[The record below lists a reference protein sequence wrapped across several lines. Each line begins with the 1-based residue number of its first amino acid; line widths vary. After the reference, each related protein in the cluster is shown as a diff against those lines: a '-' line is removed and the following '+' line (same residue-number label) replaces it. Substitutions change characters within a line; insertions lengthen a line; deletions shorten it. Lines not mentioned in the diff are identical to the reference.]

1 MDTSHL
7 NELIEASKRNDN
19 KAFREIVENFQ
30 SMIYSLSFR
39 LLCDEE
45 EAKDTVQETFIRVW
59 MNLRGFDQDRNFSTW
74 IYAIAT
80 NLCYDKLKTPK
91 RYLKSESLDE
101 KFNDLFSTENPEQE
115 YINSDL
121 IRIIVQITDKLT
133 PKQKI
138 VFTLRDLEALEIE
151 EVSQITGLSANNI
164 KSNLFLARQAI
175 RNKLEKFK

>member
-1 MDTSHL
+1 MDISEL
-7 NELIEASKRNDN
+7 NDWIEASKRKDGE
-19 KAFREIVENFQ
+19 AFRIIVESYQ

-59 MNLRGFDQDRNFSTW
+59 MNLHRYRPKKKFSTW

-80 NLCYDKLKTPK
+80 NLCYDKLKASK
-91 RYLKSESLDE
+91 RHSRTVSIDERLQDFVSSE
-101 KFNDLFSTENPEQE
+101 NMEQNF
-115 YINSDL
+115 INKEL
-121 IRIIVQITDKLT
+121 INLIMGLTDSLT

-138 VFTLRDLEALEIE
+138 VFTLRDLEALEVE
-151 EVSQITGLSANNI
+151 EVIQITGMSAQKI

-175 RNKLEKFK
+175 RLKLSRL